1 MRKQK
6 EREREGE
13 REDCEKNERDTA
25 LKKRTDELHIKA
37 MDLLEPEG
45 GRKTRGTRE
54 EKACKS
60 EEQLGKFFCEEVSN
74 GHEARKL
81 FRGMFCS
88 LK

>member
-1 MRKQK
+1 MR
-6 EREREGE
+6 
-13 REDCEKNERDTA
+13 EKIVRKTRDTA

-45 GRKTRGTRE
+45 GRKTRGRRE

-81 FRGMFCS
+81 FRGKFCS